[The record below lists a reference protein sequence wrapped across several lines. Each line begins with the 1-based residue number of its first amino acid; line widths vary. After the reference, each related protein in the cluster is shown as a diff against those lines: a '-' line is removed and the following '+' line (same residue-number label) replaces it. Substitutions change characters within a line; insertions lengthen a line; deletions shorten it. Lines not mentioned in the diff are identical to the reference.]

1 MSWWRRH
8 WRWGLALVIVGLAGI
23 AVVILYAVRKK
34 KDAQALQTELAVM
47 KAGAQVAGLE
57 ADRRARAVELKGN
70 AKEAAAIAQEIA
82 TAKRTAVAAVK
93 AVEGMS
99 DDDIA
104 NEFRDLG
111 Y

>member
-1 MSWWRRH
+1 MI
-8 WRWGLALVIVGLAGI
+8 VVGLAGI
-23 AVVILYAVRKK
+23 AIVILYAVRKK

-70 AKEAAAIAQEIA
+70 AKESAAVAQEIA
-82 TAKRTAVAAVK
+82 AAKRTAVVAVK

-99 DDDIA
+99 DDAIA
-104 NEFRDLG
+104 AEFRDLG